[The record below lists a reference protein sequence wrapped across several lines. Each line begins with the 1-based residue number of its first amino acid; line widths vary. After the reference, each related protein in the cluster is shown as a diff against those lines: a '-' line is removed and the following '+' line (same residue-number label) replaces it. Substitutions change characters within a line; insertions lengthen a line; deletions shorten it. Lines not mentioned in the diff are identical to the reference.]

1 MKDHENAVQLN
12 GVCKERFGVLKNVS
26 FCVPKGTIA
35 ALIGANGAGKT
46 TILRVLTGIAAWN
59 EGEISLFGD
68 KCSGE
73 DAEAKAR
80 MGVMLDDIPYGDVFT
95 AGEIGEIF
103 RGIFPNWSDE
113 KYADCLADFD
123 IAKCKKIK
131 EMSKGAKQKLQL
143 ACAMSHEAELLVL
156 DEPTA
161 NLDPAAR
168 ERVMRRLMEYMQDGE
183 RSILLTTNS
192 PSEIAQ
198 YIDHVTLLREGSIL
212 FSAEKNS
219 VLDAYGIL
227 MCGTD
232 ETDKIDAADYVG
244 RRLSRFGAEM
254 LVTDRAL
261 AQKRYPGMQIEPATL
276 DDIMIFYTDYAKK
289 GERENYV

>member
-1 MKDHENAVQLN
+1 MKDYENAVQLN

-59 EGEISLFGD
+59 EGEIRLFGD

-198 YIDHVTLLREGSIL
+198 YIDHVE
-212 FSAEKNS
+212 
-219 VLDAYGIL
+219 
-227 MCGTD
+227 
-232 ETDKIDAADYVG
+232 
-244 RRLSRFGAEM
+244 
-254 LVTDRAL
+254 
-261 AQKRYPGMQIEPATL
+261 
-276 DDIMIFYTDYAKK
+276 
-289 GERENYV
+289 

>member
-1 MKDHENAVQLN
+1 MKDYENAVQLN

-59 EGEISLFGD
+59 EGEIRLFGD
-68 KCSGE
+68 KYSGE

-261 AQKRYPGMQIEPATL
+261 AQKRYSGMQIEPATL